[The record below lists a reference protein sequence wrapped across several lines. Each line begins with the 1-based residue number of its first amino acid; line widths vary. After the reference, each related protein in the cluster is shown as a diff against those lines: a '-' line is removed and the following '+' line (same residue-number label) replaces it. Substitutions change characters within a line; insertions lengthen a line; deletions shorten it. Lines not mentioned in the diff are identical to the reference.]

1 PSSSVTPALSSFV
14 SKTCPSD
21 LIFFNPLKTKHV
33 VVRKGSCDQMMK
45 NINGRNECK
54 EKNTFIKEEYLE
66 SVLTV
71 CVKTNTG
78 FIPRQ
83 YDVIKCKQSSKNPC
97 SYKYT
102 ETKLQLITC
111 NNGKP
116 VHLDEVCLKAVI
128 GKLNFITL

>member
-1 PSSSVTPALSSFV
+1 MLCFLYQGIMRFQCACLLLVLFSPAVLC
-14 SKTCPSD
+14 KTD
-21 LIFFNPLKTKHV
+21 DKLKTKHI

-78 FIPRQ
+78 FIPRE
-83 YDVIKCKQSSKNPC
+83 YDIIKCKQSSKNPC

-102 ETKLQLITC
+102 ETKLKVIKC

-116 VHLDEVCLKAVI
+116 VHLDAWKD
-128 GKLNFITL
+128 